1 MARSDERSQHGKK
14 RAAEGDPDGA
24 QPLTKRFG
32 RLQLDNVKPS
42 PGARA
47 KYHDTPTPTPTTT
60 PTPTSTQDPLPFC
73 TPQGQGD
80 DHESMILDDTTHTT
94 YVYDLDRELADSD
107 SPPGALV
114 LLPLAERMLAVPD
127 SVLSDDSSQGK
138 ELVLYSDPSSLSVP
152 IEQDSVR
159 RAIIESRAR
168 ARAKKIQQQQNSHS
182 NDISD
187 ISPLKLAPLYSIS
200 DSDSVNVCDDD
211 PMDID

>member
-1 MARSDERSQHGKK
+1 
-14 RAAEGDPDGA
+14 
-24 QPLTKRFG
+24 
-32 RLQLDNVKPS
+32 
-42 PGARA
+42 
-47 KYHDTPTPTPTTT
+47 
-60 PTPTSTQDPLPFC
+60 
-73 TPQGQGD
+73 
-80 DHESMILDDTTHTT
+80 MILDDTTHTT

>member
-32 RLQLDNVKPS
+32 RLQLGNVKPS

-47 KYHDTPTPTPTTT
+47 KYHDTPTPI
-60 PTPTSTQDPLPFC
+60 PTPTSTPDTLPDC
-73 TPQGQGD
+73 TPQSQGD
-80 DHESMILDDTTHTT
+80 DHESMILDDTKHTT

-152 IEQDSVR
+152 IEQDSSQSEGQKDSTATEFPFER
-159 RAIIESRAR
+159 YIRYITIE
-168 ARAKKIQQQQNSHS
+168 IGPIVL
-182 NDISD
+182 DFGFGFG
-187 ISPLKLAPLYSIS
+187 
-200 DSDSVNVCDDD
+200 
-211 PMDID
+211 